1 MVCAFRWPAQRMS
14 LVRPESEVVMGS
26 AMHPDGGRPRDGDR
40 DDIPVPV
47 DPADDRAYDDSDAVV
62 AYSEDHGYV
71 DDIGGSGEAF
81 FAGDPG
87 AATRETVT
95 AREEERFGG
104 IKIGSAFFGLLTAT
118 GMAVLLAALV
128 TAAGTAGLLS
138 GTDLMAAAGQTSSPT
153 VGMAGMIV
161 LLVIL
166 FLSFFSGGYVAGRM
180 ARFNGVGQGLM
191 VWLWAV
197 IVAAVVAL
205 LGIFGGGRFNFLATL
220 NGFLRIP
227 VNEGQASST
236 SGIIAAI
243 VVAAVALMG
252 AVLGGTA
259 GMRYH
264 RKVDRVGFTPTEGY
278 YQP

>member
-1 MVCAFRWPAQRMS
+1 
-14 LVRPESEVVMGS
+14 
-26 AMHPDGGRPRDGDR
+26 
-40 DDIPVPV
+40 
-47 DPADDRAYDDSDAVV
+47 
-62 AYSEDHGYV
+62 
-71 DDIGGSGEAF
+71 
-81 FAGDPG
+81 
-87 AATRETVT
+87 
-95 AREEERFGG
+95 
-104 IKIGSAFFGLLTAT
+104 
-118 GMAVLLAALV
+118 
-128 TAAGTAGLLS
+128 
-138 GTDLMAAAGQTSSPT
+138 
-153 VGMAGMIV
+153 
-161 LLVIL
+161 
-166 FLSFFSGGYVAGRM
+166 M
-180 ARFNGVGQGLM
+180 ARFNGVSQGLM

-227 VNEGQASST
+227 VNEGQPSST

-278 YQP
+278 YRP